1 MKTNRK
7 RPAQHARPKAH
18 NYENQQKAHTN
29 FTNKRFT
36 DIQGYNTDFSGSDF
50 SNTSFYR
57 SVLKYCTFD
66 SCLFRFTDF
75 TKTNF
80 TQSSFKNAIFEN
92 CLFDQCVLSG
102 CDFENAIFT
111 NTYAV
116 KTEVP
121 APVINA
127 DQKKIHIDLIPAL
140 QSALSACRNNP
151 AIIRSK
157 TLFVQKPA
165 KGKKEV
171 LSKQGRKKVQREK
184 LEKQFSSD
192 RPLEINRINVARLVH
207 AFGQEK
213 TALALKEAAKKMD
226 RDFVS
231 LSAFLP
237 YFK

>member
-7 RPAQHARPKAH
+7 RPAQHARPKVH
-18 NYENQQKAHTN
+18 NYENEQRSHTN
-29 FTNKRFT
+29 FIGKRFT
-36 DIQGYNTDFSGSDF
+36 NVQGYNTDFSGSDF

-66 SCLFRFTDF
+66 NCLFRFTDF

-102 CDFENAIFT
+102 CDFENAVFT
-111 NTYAV
+111 NTYAA

-121 APVINA
+121 APVINT

-165 KGKKEV
+165 KGKKKCCPNREEKR
-171 LSKQGRKKVQREK
+171 SREK

>member
-7 RPAQHARPKAH
+7 RPAQHARPKVH
-18 NYENQQKAHTN
+18 NYENEQRSHTN
-29 FTNKRFT
+29 FIGKRFT
-36 DIQGYNTDFSGSDF
+36 NVQGYNTDFSGSDF

-66 SCLFRFTDF
+66 NCLFRFTDF

-102 CDFENAIFT
+102 CDFENAVFT
-111 NTYAV
+111 NTYAA

-121 APVINA
+121 APVINT

-165 KGKKEV
+165 KGKKKCCPNREEKR
-171 LSKQGRKKVQREK
+171 SREK
-184 LEKQFSSD
+184 SWKNSFHQTVRSKSTGSMLQDLSMRSVRRK
-192 RPLEINRINVARLVH
+192 RPWRS
-207 AFGQEK
+207 
-213 TALALKEAAKKMD
+213 KKLQK
-226 RDFVS
+226 RWTGILF
-231 LSAFLP
+231 P
-237 YFK
+237 

>member
-1 MKTNRK
+1 M
-7 RPAQHARPKAH
+7 
-18 NYENQQKAHTN
+18 
-29 FTNKRFT
+29 
-36 DIQGYNTDFSGSDF
+36 
-50 SNTSFYR
+50 
-57 SVLKYCTFD
+57 
-66 SCLFRFTDF
+66 
-75 TKTNF
+75 
-80 TQSSFKNAIFEN
+80 
-92 CLFDQCVLSG
+92 
-102 CDFENAIFT
+102 
-111 NTYAV
+111 
-116 KTEVP
+116 
-121 APVINA
+121 
-127 DQKKIHIDLIPAL
+127 

-165 KGKKEV
+165 KGKRSAVQTGK
-171 LSKQGRKKVQREK
+171 KKVQREK